1 MHDSKITELFDLL
14 DKWRYFPAYQL
25 ERRADIFFAVFLK
38 QIIHSKY
45 NIAVDTIIPEFPV
58 RVGAVHNVD
67 INKSYKIDYLCVNQQ
82 THKVFLTELKTDVHS
97 SRPRQDDYLTRA
109 KKINISGLVDGLRKM
124 YNATYQKSKYLNLL
138 HEIEKLGWIN
148 IKGDVV
154 TNLQPEYDVEILYI
168 QPEKHPDD
176 TNEVITFDNLI
187 SVLRANSDS
196 LSHRF
201 IQSLELWMVN
211 PNEVVRQP

>member
-25 ERRADIFFAVFLK
+25 ERRADIFFAVFMK

-45 NIAVDTIIPEFPV
+45 NIAIDAIIPEFPV
-58 RVGAVHNVD
+58 RVGAVHNID

-82 THKVFLTELKTDVHS
+82 ARKVYLTELKTDVHS
-97 SRPRQDDYLTRA
+97 RRPKQDDYLTRA
-109 KKINISGLVDGLRKM
+109 KEINISGLMDGLIKI

-138 HEIEKLGWIN
+138 QEIEKLGWIN
-148 IKGDVV
+148 MTGDVI
-154 TNLQPEYDVEILYI
+154 TNLHMKYDVEILYI
-168 QPEKHPDD
+168 QPEKHLDD
-176 TNEVITFDNLI
+176 TNEVITFDNVI
-187 SVLRANSDS
+187 SVLRTNSDL

-201 IQSLELWMVN
+201 IQSLERWKVN
-211 PNEVVRQP
+211 PNEIVSHP

>member
-38 QIIHSKY
+38 QIIHSMY
-45 NIAVDTIIPEFPV
+45 NIAIDMIIPEFPV

-97 SRPRQDDYLTRA
+97 RRPKQDDYLTRA
-109 KKINISGLVDGLRKM
+109 KKINISGLVDGLIKI

-154 TNLQPEYDVEILYI
+154 TNLQPKYDVEILYI

>member
-1 MHDSKITELFDLL
+1 MIKI
-14 DKWRYFPAYQL
+14 
-25 ERRADIFFAVFLK
+25 
-38 QIIHSKY
+38 
-45 NIAVDTIIPEFPV
+45 
-58 RVGAVHNVD
+58 
-67 INKSYKIDYLCVNQQ
+67 
-82 THKVFLTELKTDVHS
+82 
-97 SRPRQDDYLTRA
+97 
-109 KKINISGLVDGLRKM
+109 

-148 IKGDVV
+148 INGDVV
-154 TNLQPEYDVEILYI
+154 TNLHAKYNVEILYI

>member
-25 ERRADIFFAVFLK
+25 ERRADIFFAVFMK

-45 NIAVDTIIPEFPV
+45 NIAIDAIIPEFPV
-58 RVGAVHNVD
+58 RVGAVHNID

-82 THKVFLTELKTDVHS
+82 ARKVFLTELKTDVHS
-97 SRPRQDDYLTRA
+97 RRPKQDDYLTRA
-109 KKINISGLVDGLRKM
+109 KEINISGLMDGLIKI

-148 IKGDVV
+148 ITGDVI
-154 TNLQPEYDVEILYI
+154 TNLHMTYEVEILYI

-176 TNEVITFDNLI
+176 TNEVITFENVI
-187 SVLRANSDS
+187 SVLRTNSDS

-201 IQSLELWMVN
+201 IQSLERWKVN
-211 PNEVVRQP
+211 PNEVVSHP